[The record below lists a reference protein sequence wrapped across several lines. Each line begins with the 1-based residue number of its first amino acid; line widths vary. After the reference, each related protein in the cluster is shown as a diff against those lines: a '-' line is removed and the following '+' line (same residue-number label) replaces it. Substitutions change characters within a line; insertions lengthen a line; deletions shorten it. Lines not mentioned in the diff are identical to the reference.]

1 MSGSRLPR
9 SAARVVNDAV
19 RRAFVDGIA
28 LSRAELADRTG
39 LSRSALQ
46 NAVARMLDDGELV
59 VVDGEGPRGS
69 GRPAQ
74 LFRLGTTTPTTSVVE
89 LDPDGSTTVTAAAR
103 DDEPRPRHDAL
114 PWHDDFARWA
124 AGLRDVLD
132 GLAPEQGSDPSAPP
146 PVVVSVPF
154 PFAPGRGV
162 LIHPP
167 VAPPARR
174 PGGRLPVPGWLSSDP
189 TPELAAALGRP
200 VQLVNDADLA
210 GLAEVHLGAARGA
223 RTAIHLSV
231 RDGVGAAFVVDGR
244 VTTGAAGMTGELA
257 HVQVVPDGPLCS
269 CGNRGCI
276 ATQTR
281 SPSLVT
287 ALTLRYGHDVSF
299 DDMEALVAHD
309 DALAVRFLTDLGRLV
324 GGPLATVVGFLD
336 PDVLVVDGR
345 LGAAVGPVSRGIT
358 EVLHQRCSPAVVAAT
373 RVVPGRFTRPGPV
386 GAAIVG
392 DALAAGRLTDV
403 LRVTTTPPPPV
414 RVEEA
419 SERVG

>member
-9 SAARVVNDAV
+9 SANRVVNDAV
-19 RRAFVDGIA
+19 RRAFVDGTA

-46 NAVARMLDDGELV
+46 NAVARMLDNGELV
-59 VVDGEGPRGS
+59 TADGDGPRGS
-69 GRPAQ
+69 GRPAH

-89 LDPDGSTTVTAAAR
+89 LHPDGSTTVTTAAR
-103 DDEPRPRHDAL
+103 GDEGHPRHDAL
-114 PWHDDFARWA
+114 PWHSDFARWTTA
-124 AGLRDVLD
+124 LADVL
-132 GLAPEQGSDPSAPP
+132 GSLHADPGSESYPQP
-146 PVVVSVPF
+146 PVVVSIPF

-162 LIHPP
+162 PIHPP

-174 PGGRLPVPGWLSSDP
+174 PGSRLPVPDWLSSDP
-189 TPELAAALGRP
+189 TPELDALLGRP
-200 VQLVNDADLA
+200 VQVVNDVDLA
-210 GLAEVHLGAARGA
+210 ALAEVHRGAARGA
-223 RTAIHLSV
+223 LTAIHVSV
-231 RDGVGAAFVVDGR
+231 RDGVGGAVVVDGR
-244 VTTGAAGMTGELA
+244 VTTGAGGMTGELA
-257 HVQVVPDGPLCS
+257 HVQVVPDGPLCG

-287 ALTLRYGHDVSF
+287 ALALRYGHDVSF
-299 DDMEALVAHD
+299 DDMETLVAHD

-373 RVVPGRFTRPGPV
+373 RVVAGRFTRPGPV
-386 GAAIVG
+386 GAGIVG
-392 DALAAGRLTDV
+392 EALAAGRVADV
-403 LRVTTTPPPPV
+403 LRVTATPPPPG

-419 SERVG
+419 SENVG